1 MKNSYL
7 AIFTFLVG
15 IFLLY
20 TILFIY
26 TFFNFNN
33 EFKYAFQSLENL
45 NFHEKYSKKIHHIR
59 DELVLNTLF
68 KKPQVED
75 LLFTTITNP
84 EEKEVVV
91 LFQGDSWM
99 EQLTSPVDNNFI
111 SAELVKKFA
120 NNKKINFINGGIAS
134 YSPSLMSLQL
144 DVLEN
149 DFQILPN
156 IVIAYIDQTDL
167 GDENCRY
174 KNIKVFEDGVLKS
187 IQSEAYIM
195 YRDLFNYSQIYGLS
209 KIFLKDESKILKTF
223 HLINFKFKYGISK
236 SSIRFYRKYI
246 SNLESDKEKIKKCY
260 ASNVLSYL
268 MKPNDSEIKYFE
280 DSIREYIKKIEQKK
294 HIKKLILVTAPHKA
308 NFDSKELYKLNVSDL
323 VDGIIKNKKNISH
336 VNFSTILLNNKNFDY
351 KNIWH
356 VDNMHFNSNTH
367 GKLFIKKILDEL
379 SKYLI
384 L

>member
-1 MKNSYL
+1 MRYR
-7 AIFTFLVG
+7 
-15 IFLLY
+15 Y
-20 TILFIY
+20 
-26 TFFNFNN
+26 
-33 EFKYAFQSLENL
+33 
-45 NFHEKYSKKIHHIR
+45 
-59 DELVLNTLF
+59 LVLNTLF

-246 SNLESDKEKIKKCY
+246 SNL
-260 ASNVLSYL
+260 
-268 MKPNDSEIKYFE
+268 
-280 DSIREYIKKIEQKK
+280 
-294 HIKKLILVTAPHKA
+294 
-308 NFDSKELYKLNVSDL
+308 
-323 VDGIIKNKKNISH
+323 
-336 VNFSTILLNNKNFDY
+336 
-351 KNIWH
+351 
-356 VDNMHFNSNTH
+356 
-367 GKLFIKKILDEL
+367 
-379 SKYLI
+379 
-384 L
+384 

>member
-1 MKNSYL
+1 M
-7 AIFTFLVG
+7 
-15 IFLLY
+15 
-20 TILFIY
+20 
-26 TFFNFNN
+26 
-33 EFKYAFQSLENL
+33 
-45 NFHEKYSKKIHHIR
+45 
-59 DELVLNTLF
+59 
-68 KKPQVED
+68 
-75 LLFTTITNP
+75 LFTTITNP

-99 EQLTSPVDNNFI
+99 EHLTSPVDNNFI

-260 ASNVLSYL
+260 ASNILSYL
-268 MKPNDSEIKYFE
+268 MKPNNSEIKYFE

-308 NFDSKELYKLNVSDL
+308 NFNSKELYKLNVSDL